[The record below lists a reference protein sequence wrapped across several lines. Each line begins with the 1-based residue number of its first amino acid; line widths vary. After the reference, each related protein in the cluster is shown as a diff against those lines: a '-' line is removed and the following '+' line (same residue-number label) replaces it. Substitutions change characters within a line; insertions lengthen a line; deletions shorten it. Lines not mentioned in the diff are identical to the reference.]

1 MLNSI
6 LETRERING
15 LYQITL
21 HINDDTYFTF
31 HDTLNEVD
39 ATELLEKYLIFKADG
54 GRPDKVSIKHNKNE
68 HVVIIKADL
77 KYADNEKTEAI
88 YQ

>member
-1 MLNSI
+1 
-6 LETRERING
+6 
-15 LYQITL
+15 
-21 HINDDTYFTF
+21 
-31 HDTLNEVD
+31 
-39 ATELLEKYLIFKADG
+39 LEKYLIFKADD